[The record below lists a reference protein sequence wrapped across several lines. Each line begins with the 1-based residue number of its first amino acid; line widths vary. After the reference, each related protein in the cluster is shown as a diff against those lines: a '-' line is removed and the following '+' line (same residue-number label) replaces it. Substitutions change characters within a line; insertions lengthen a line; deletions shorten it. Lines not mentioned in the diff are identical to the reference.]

1 MTSNN
6 QGWLWLIAGAALAW
20 CVSVPEI
27 AVYHGQR
34 LARLPTK
41 PSKPVLEAEVE
52 RAASAY
58 DLPKGVLK
66 ALVRVESAY
75 NPLAVSKVGARGIS
89 QVMPFNAVRCGLDK
103 EHLWD
108 ATYNIRCGAQI
119 LREELDRLGN
129 LTDALTVYNC
139 GRVQC
144 AEGKQYASKVLAL
157 SKHY

>member
-1 MTSNN
+1 M
-6 QGWLWLIAGAALAW
+6 AGVALAW
-20 CVSVPEI
+20 CVSVPESCL
-27 AVYHGQR
+27 YHGQR
-34 LARLPTK
+34 LARLPTQ
-41 PSKPVLEAEVE
+41 PSKSVLEAEVE

-58 DLPKGVLK
+58 DLPTGVLK

-89 QVMPFNAVRCGLDK
+89 QVMPFNASRCGLNK

-129 LTDALTVYNC
+129 LKDALTVYNC
-139 GRVQC
+139 GKVRC
-144 AEGKQYASKVLAL
+144 AEGKQYAAKVLAL
-157 SKHY
+157 SKNY